1 MTDPVKPAPV
11 PRPHPSQVGAYG
23 RFDEIVN
30 RYREQNKRQVESIDR
45 LLADLSALKAA
56 CTCGAEERVMSASEA
71 DSVASVGKPARG
83 SRRKAAK
90 KAKEGH
96 DD

>member
-1 MTDPVKPAPV
+1 MTDPVKPTPI

-23 RFDEIVN
+23 RFDEIVE
-30 RYREQNKRQVESIDR
+30 RYRAQNKRQVESIDR
-45 LLADLSALKAA
+45 LLADLSALKAE
-56 CTCGAEERVMSASEA
+56 CTCGAEERVPSAPEA
-71 DSVASVGKPARG
+71 DSVEPVGKPARG

-96 DD
+96 DE